1 MKNDTHYLQVPVRR
15 LVTSGLRKD
24 REDSFIDCVIG
35 LEALLSTESE
45 RTELSYKF
53 RVRGSVIL
61 SKRRQER
68 KELIA
73 MLKRL
78 YDLRSRL
85 VHGGRV
91 SPNDLETSL
100 PLAEYALRKVWR
112 WFFDHWSNEKSN
124 EKGVVRIDEDLCI
137 R

>member
-1 MKNDTHYLQVPVRR
+1 
-15 LVTSGLRKD
+15 
-24 REDSFIDCVIG
+24 
-35 LEALLSTESE
+35 
-45 RTELSYKF
+45 
-53 RVRGSVIL
+53 
-61 SKRRQER
+61 
-68 KELIA
+68 

-124 EKGVVRIDEDLCI
+124 ERVLSELMKTSAFGSQTLLEEHFTLITSPPPVCLPSRSIRNVPFTRCLVRLVGGCSY
-137 R
+137 RSALGFNRRAARP